1 MSFNIPKTETAYE
14 NSEAIDK
21 LSVKNGLK
29 LLINDQREG
38 LNILNLLIDDIE
50 FIVEKIFSHLNE
62 SSHGRLIY
70 CGAGTSGRIGV
81 QDGVELYPTFG
92 WPTRRVD
99 FLLAGGKKALVK
111 SIENVEDD
119 IISPKTLVE
128 KKKINKNDI
137 VIGLAASGN
146 TPFTCEVLK
155 NALSS
160 KALTLAI
167 SNNPQGKILKYGAL
181 NLVIDS
187 KSEVI
192 AGSTRLKAGTLQKV
206 CLNIISS
213 MVMIKMGN
221 VKDGMMINL
230 IPNNDKLKR
239 RKERITKLINNS

>member
-1 MSFNIPKTETAYE
+1 M
-14 NSEAIDK
+14 
-21 LSVKNGLK
+21 
-29 LLINDQREG
+29 
-38 LNILNLLIDDIE
+38 
-50 FIVEKIFSHLNE
+50 
-62 SSHGRLIY
+62 
-70 CGAGTSGRIGV
+70 
-81 QDGVELYPTFG
+81 
-92 WPTRRVD
+92 
-99 FLLAGGKKALVK
+99 
-111 SIENVEDD
+111 
-119 IISPKTLVE
+119 
-128 KKKINKNDI
+128 
-137 VIGLAASGN
+137 IGLAASGN

>member
-1 MSFNIPKTETAYE
+1 MILF
-14 NSEAIDK
+14 
-21 LSVKNGLK
+21 LLK
-29 LLINDQREG
+29 LL
-38 LNILNLLIDDIE
+38 L
-50 FIVEKIFSHLNE
+50 K
-62 SSHGRLIY
+62 
-70 CGAGTSGRIGV
+70 
-81 QDGVELYPTFG
+81 
-92 WPTRRVD
+92 
-99 FLLAGGKKALVK
+99 
-111 SIENVEDD
+111 
-119 IISPKTLVE
+119 